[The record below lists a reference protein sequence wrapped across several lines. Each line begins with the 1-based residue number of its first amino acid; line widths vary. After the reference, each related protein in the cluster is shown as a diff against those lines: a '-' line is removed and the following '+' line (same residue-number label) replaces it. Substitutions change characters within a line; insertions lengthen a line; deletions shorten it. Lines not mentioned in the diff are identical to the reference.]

1 MMIEKEYKSSC
12 YRLVYI
18 IATNERNACH
28 SYCQPVV
35 RSTHHM
41 CFKPPRIFLHEICFY
56 FSFINSIYI
65 HQQHSVQCTAHARMY
80 TMWEM
85 KEKHTRR
92 KKKHNKIAT
101 RKPKKERKMHR
112 FTEYMQAIDEES
124 NRVNLTNR
132 RARIMMQL
140 TNRQM
145 YFFSIVQCTINGR
158 YFFFQCSSGRN
169 AIMLHM

>member
-1 MMIEKEYKSSC
+1 
-12 YRLVYI
+12 
-18 IATNERNACH
+18 
-28 SYCQPVV
+28 
-35 RSTHHM
+35 M

-56 FSFINSIYI
+56 FSFINSIYTPTTFDAV
-65 HQQHSVQCTAHARMY
+65 HCTCTYVYNVRNEREAH
-80 TMWEM
+80 
-85 KEKHTRR
+85 K